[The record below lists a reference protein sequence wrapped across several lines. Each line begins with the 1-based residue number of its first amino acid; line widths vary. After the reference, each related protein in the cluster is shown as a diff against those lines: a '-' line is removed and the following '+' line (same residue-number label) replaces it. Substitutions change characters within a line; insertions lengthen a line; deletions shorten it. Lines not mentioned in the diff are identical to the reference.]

1 MLVYHAPPSAPG
13 TFRHISVTLA
23 AEAKRRY
30 PLADLRARSG
40 YYAE

>member
-1 MLVYHAPPSAPG
+1 VYREPPVTQGA
-13 TFRHISVTLA
+13 FRHIGVTLTA
-23 AEAKRRY
+23 DAKRRY